1 MAVLSVVRQCPEL
14 SIFLRPM
21 DTGYPGAASD
31 GSCSISP
38 RASNHLP
45 GTCTCG
51 SCEHS
56 GQLSLQSTCMPS
68 NTRVS
73 DRMHTNPQLDWHPD
87 LRGSIVAPL
96 SLTEPSEDREP
107 NLQDSCWVCKRI
119 QPCVQA
125 WEARTFQA
133 YLVDKGEKIWKSQKG
148 VGDQFG
154 PKGEG
159 ERSKSVVA
167 T

>member
-14 SIFLRPM
+14 SFWDPWTQATLVQPVM
-21 DTGYPGAASD
+21 EAA
-31 GSCSISP
+31 P

-56 GQLSLQSTCMPS
+56 GQLSLQSTCVPS

-73 DRMHTNPQLDWHPD
+73 DRKHTDPQHDWHPD
-87 LRGSIVAPL
+87 LSGSKVAPL
-96 SLTEPSEDREP
+96 SLTQPSEDGEP
-107 NLQDSCWVCKRI
+107 NLQDPCWVHKKI
-119 QPCVQA
+119 QPCIQA
-125 WEARTFQA
+125 WEAKTFQA
-133 YLVDKGEKIWKSQKG
+133 YLVVKGEKIWKPQKG

-159 ERSKSVVA
+159 GRSESGVA